1 MVLYPVL
8 TELIFRASRILAPSK
23 SWLGAVGADKA
34 WKQKEPLKGKVVW
47 MHCASLGEFEM
58 GKPILEGFLD
68 NNPQWSGV
76 VTFFSPSGYE
86 PRKSYPRAK
95 VHYLPVDAPSEVSKW
110 LKYCNPS
117 LAVFVRYDLWPNHI
131 AGLKRLN
138 VPTVVIVMSATK
150 TPWYLNPMLPL
161 IRGTFKAAVSIWGM
175 VDDGDA
181 ATMSAAGV
189 HSVVLG
195 NPKYDYAAT
204 LMNIQLPEK
213 FERWSA
219 AQEKPILLVGSAHE
233 MDAMVLA
240 QSNHSSYSV
249 WLVPHDLK
257 EASKL
262 SDAFKNKVSSSTTDE
277 PHATNILI
285 IPEFGVLRSL
295 YKIADAVIVG
305 GGFGKA
311 THNVLEATVQ
321 GKIAACGPHWQ
332 KIPENEILVAQGF
345 LVPGAQHTDWSTY
358 LERACQGDFVQKE
371 KEARNWV
378 LAQSGVYV
386 KIIDALEQ
394 AVEF

>member
-1 MVLYPVL
+1 M
-8 TELIFRASRILAPSK
+8 
-23 SWLGAVGADKA
+23 VGADMA

-86 PRKSYPRAK
+86 PRKSYPRAT

-131 AGLKRLN
+131 VGLKRSN
-138 VPTVVIVMSATK
+138 IPTVVIGMSALK

-175 VDDGDA
+175 VDDRDA

-204 LMNIQLPEK
+204 LVNIELPEK

-219 AQEKPILLVGSAHE
+219 AQEKPILVVGSAHE

-262 SDAFKNKVSSSTTDE
+262 SDVFKDKVSSSTTDE
-277 PHATNILI
+277 PHATNILL
-285 IPEFGVLRSL
+285 IPEFGFLRSL

-321 GKIAACGPHWQ
+321 GKVVACGPHWQ
-332 KIPENEILVAQGF
+332 KIPENKSLVAQGF
-345 LVPGAQHTDWSTY
+345 LIPGEHHNDWTAY
-358 LERACQGDFVQKE
+358 LEKARLGDFIQKE
-371 KEARNWV
+371 KEARNFV
-378 LAQSGVYV
+378 LTQSGACE
-386 KIIDALEQ
+386 KMIDTLEQ
-394 AVEF
+394 AVEL

>member
-8 TELIFRASRILAPSK
+8 TELIFRAARILAPSK
-23 SWLGAVGADKA
+23 SWLGTVGADTS
-34 WKQKEPLKGKVVW
+34 WKQKDQIEGKVVW

-68 NNPQWSGV
+68 NNPHWSGV

-86 PRKSYPRAK
+86 PRKDYPRAT

-131 AGLKRLN
+131 AGLKKFN
-138 VPTVVIVMSATK
+138 VPTVVIGMSAPK
-150 TPWYLNPMLPL
+150 IPWYLTPMLPF
-161 IRGTFKAAVSIWGM
+161 IRSTFSSAVSIWGM
-175 VDDGDA
+175 VDDRDA
-181 ATMSAAGV
+181 ATMSTAGI

-204 LMNIQLPEK
+204 LLNIELPEK

-219 AQEKPILLVGSAHE
+219 AQEKPILVLGSAHE

-240 QSNHSSYSV
+240 QSNHSDYSV

-257 EASKL
+257 QASKL
-262 SDAFKNKVSSSTTDE
+262 SDAFKGKVSSSATDE
-277 PHATNILI
+277 PHSTNILL

-295 YKIADAVIVG
+295 YRLADAVIVG

-321 GKIAACGPHWQ
+321 GKIVACGPHWQ
-332 KIPENEILVAQGF
+332 KIPENESLVAQGF
-345 LVPGAQHTDWSTY
+345 LVPGTHHTDWTSY
-358 LERACQGDFVQKE
+358 LERAYQGEFMHKE
-371 KEARNWV
+371 TQARNWV
-378 LAQSGVYV
+378 LAHSGACDTM
-386 KIIDALEQ
+386 IETLEQ
-394 AVEF
+394 AVEL

>member
-8 TELIFRASRILAPSK
+8 TELIFRAARILAPAK
-23 SWLGAVGADKA
+23 SWLGTVAADKA
-34 WKQKEPLKGKVVW
+34 WKQKEPLQGKVVW

-68 NNPQWSGV
+68 NNPNWSGV

-86 PRKSYPRAK
+86 PRKNYSRAT
-95 VHYLPVDAPSEVSKW
+95 VHYLPLDAPSEVSKW
-110 LKYCNPS
+110 LKYCNPA

-131 AGLKRLN
+131 AGLKKSD
-138 VPTVVIVMSATK
+138 VPTVVLGMSAPK
-150 TPWYLNPMLPL
+150 RPWYFSPLLPF
-161 IRGTFKAAVSIWGM
+161 IRGTFKAAVNIWG
-175 VDDGDA
+175 VVEDTDA
-181 ATMSAAGV
+181 ATMSAAGI

-195 NPKYDYAAT
+195 NPKYDYAAS
-204 LMNIQLPEK
+204 LMNIELPEK

-219 AQEKPILLVGSAHE
+219 AQEKPILVVGSAHE
-233 MDAMVLA
+233 MDAIVLA
-240 QSNHSSYSV
+240 QLNHSSFSV

-262 SDAFKNKVSSSTTDE
+262 SDAFKGKVSSSVNDE
-277 PHATNILI
+277 PHAANILL

-295 YKIADAVIVG
+295 YQLADAVIVG

-321 GKIAACGPHWQ
+321 GKVVACGPHWQ
-332 KIPENEILVAQGF
+332 KIPENKSLVAQGF
-345 LVPGAQHTDWSTY
+345 LIPGEHHNDWAAY
-358 LERACQGDFVQKE
+358 LERAQRGDFIQKE

-378 LAQSGVYV
+378 LAHSDACV
-386 KIIDALEQ
+386 KMIETLEQ
-394 AVEF
+394 AVEL

>member
-23 SWLGAVGADKA
+23 SWLGMVGADKA

-86 PRKSYPRAK
+86 PRKSYARAT

-131 AGLKRLN
+131 AGLKRSN
-138 VPTVVIVMSATK
+138 IPTVVIGMSALK

-175 VDDGDA
+175 VDDRDA

-204 LMNIQLPEK
+204 LVNIELPEK
-213 FERWSA
+213 FERWRA
-219 AQEKPILLVGSAHE
+219 AQEKPILVVGSAHE

-262 SDAFKNKVSSSTTDE
+262 SDAFKDKVSSSSTDE
-277 PHATNILI
+277 PHATNILL

-321 GKIAACGPHWQ
+321 GKVVACGPHWQ
-332 KIPENEILVAQGF
+332 KIPENKSLVAQGF
-345 LVPGAQHTDWSTY
+345 LIPGEHHNDWTAY
-358 LERACQGDFVQKE
+358 LEKARLGDFIQKE
-371 KEARNWV
+371 KEARNFV
-378 LAQSGVYV
+378 LAQSGACE
-386 KIIDALEQ
+386 KMIETLEQ
-394 AVEF
+394 AVEL

>member
-23 SWLGAVGADKA
+23 SWLGTVGADKA

-68 NNPQWSGV
+68 NNPNWSGV

-86 PRKSYPRAK
+86 PRKNYPRAT

-131 AGLKRLN
+131 AGLKKSD
-138 VPTVVIVMSATK
+138 VPTVVVGMSASK
-150 TPWYLNPMLPL
+150 TPWYLSSMLPF

-175 VDDGDA
+175 VNDRDA
-181 ATMSAAGV
+181 ATMSAAGI

-204 LMNIQLPEK
+204 LMNIELPEK

-219 AQEKPILLVGSAHE
+219 AQAKPILLVGSAYE
-233 MDAMVLA
+233 MDAVVLA
-240 QSNHSSYSV
+240 QSNHSGYSV

-262 SDAFKNKVSSSTTDE
+262 SDAFNGKVSSSATDE
-277 PHATNILI
+277 PHATNILL

-295 YKIADAVIVG
+295 YRVADAVIVG

-321 GKIAACGPHWQ
+321 GKVVACGPHWQ
-332 KIPENEILVAQGF
+332 KIPENESLAAQGF
-345 LVPGAQHTDWSTY
+345 LVPGAHHTDWTAY
-358 LERACQGDFVQKE
+358 LERALQGDFVHKE

-378 LAQSGVYV
+378 LAQSGVCE
-386 KIIDALEQ
+386 KMIETLEQ
-394 AVEF
+394 AVEL